1 MQIFFGV
8 ENLSIY
14 FIQIVGFHERVINPA
29 VTVLEI
35 LGKVNKTQ
43 AVMAIPKFFM
53 ENGEYVPSFLAAPIG
68 QSLKNSFIHCQ
79 KLLQITKDNAKSCQ
93 RKGRTCG

>member
-1 MQIFFGV
+1 MQICFRV

-14 FIQIVGFHERVINPA
+14 FIQIVGFHECVINPA
-29 VTVLEI
+29 VTVLAI

-43 AVMAIPKFFM
+43 AVMAKFFM
-53 ENGEYVPSFLAAPIG
+53 KNGEFVPLFLAAPIG

-93 RKGRTCG
+93 RKGHACG